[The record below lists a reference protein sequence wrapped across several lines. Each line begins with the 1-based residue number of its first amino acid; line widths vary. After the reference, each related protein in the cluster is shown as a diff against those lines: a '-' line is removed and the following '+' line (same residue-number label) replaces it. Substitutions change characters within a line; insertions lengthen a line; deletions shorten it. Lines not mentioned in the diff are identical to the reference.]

1 MPVIPTGSEMPR
13 CWSTTYS
20 CGMSCSSS
28 WSRPSD
34 TARATS
40 FTRATSSAVIS
51 SADPATT
58 PVDVLAGDAAGHRA
72 HLHAR
77 QPLGIAH
84 RGDDRTA
91 RLVDIAH
98 HAPAHA
104 RVLREPHPQHLGER
118 HAREVPH
125 DLGDHGARLGAAE
138 IEPGHD
144 LPISGHA
151 PPSPAPSAVAL
162 RRTITWPA

>member
-1 MPVIPTGSEMPR
+1 MPR

-40 FTRATSSAVIS
+40 FTRATSSGVIS
-51 SADPATT
+51 SPDTATT
-58 PVDVLAGDAAGHRA
+58 PVEVRA
-72 HLHAR
+72 ETCSPAIPQVTPPTFTPAIR
-77 QPLGIAH
+77 SASQ
-84 RGDDRTA
+84 RGDDGPA
-91 RLVDIAH
+91 RLVDVAH

-104 RVLREPHPQHLGER
+104 GVLREPHPQHLGER
-118 HAREVPH
+118 QARQVPH
-125 DLGDHGARLGAAE
+125 HLRDHGARLGAAE

-144 LPISGHA
+144 LAIPAHA
-151 PPSPAPSAVAL
+151 PP
-162 RRTITWPA
+162 